1 MRPTSS
7 MARKRNDRNLSGG
20 GVLIAVNDAY
30 ITSSVPELQT
40 DCEIVWCK
48 MEIIGHKTVYLSSYY
63 NPKTS
68 NEKGYT
74 EYGISIERASNV
86 RNAFII
92 SAGDFNLPEGK
103 GVDLGQYKGKIT
115 LVVNVASECGYT
127 DNHYKALS
135 KIHNHLVTTGRF
147 SVLAFPCNQ
156 FGKQEPGTNAEIQKF
171 AKDRYR
177 AKFPVFGKVNVIES
191 DVSPAWQYLID
202 ETGEAP
208 SWNFFK
214 YLVNEN
220 GDVLH
225 AWGAWTSVDE
235 IYSVVQQ
242 AVTNA
247 MRRPKTEL

>member
-1 MRPTSS
+1 MVHQ
-7 MARKRNDRNLSGG
+7 RNLIYILLIICSLLYIVKSKDENDINFASKQSGYEKADDAWDEDEDDKSDEDVEEDAKDEDVKEQVKRDTG
-20 GVLIAVNDAY
+20 GNFYSFTVLD
-30 ITSSVPELQT
+30 S
-40 DCEIVWCK
+40 
-48 MEIIGHKTVYLSSYY
+48 
-63 NPKTS
+63 
-68 NEKGYT
+68 
-74 EYGISIERASNV
+74 
-86 RNAFII
+86 
-92 SAGDFNLPEGK
+92 EGK
-103 GVDLGQYKGKIT
+103 SVDLGQYKGKIT

>member
-1 MRPTSS
+1 MVHQRSF
-7 MARKRNDRNLSGG
+7 
-20 GVLIAVNDAY
+20 IF
-30 ITSSVPELQT
+30 
-40 DCEIVWCK
+40 
-48 MEIIGHKTVYLSSYY
+48 
-63 NPKTS
+63 
-68 NEKGYT
+68 
-74 EYGISIERASNV
+74 IS
-86 RNAFII
+86 FII
-92 SAGDFNLPEGK
+92 FSLLHIVKSKDENDIKFASKQSGYQNADDAFDEDDDGKSDEDVDEEDKDENVKEHGKSDDSRNFYSFTVLDSEGK
-103 GVDLGQYKGKIT
+103 GVDLGKYKGKIT

-156 FGKQEPGTNAEIQKF
+156 FGKQEPGTNEEIQKF

-235 IYSVVQQ
+235 IYSVVQE

>member
-1 MRPTSS
+1 MVHQRSF
-7 MARKRNDRNLSGG
+7 
-20 GVLIAVNDAY
+20 IF
-30 ITSSVPELQT
+30 
-40 DCEIVWCK
+40 
-48 MEIIGHKTVYLSSYY
+48 
-63 NPKTS
+63 
-68 NEKGYT
+68 
-74 EYGISIERASNV
+74 IS
-86 RNAFII
+86 FII
-92 SAGDFNLPEGK
+92 FSLLYIVKSKDENDINFASKQSGYQKADDAWDEDDDGKSDEDVDEEDKDEDVKEHGKRDDSRNFYSFTVLDSKGK
-103 GVDLGQYKGKIT
+103 GVDLGKYKGKIT

-156 FGKQEPGTNAEIQKF
+156 FGKQEPGTNEEIQKF

-235 IYSVVQQ
+235 IYSVVQE